1 MKHDVIVVGGGLVGS
16 LIALRLHEAGMRVRL
31 YDYAWPGGEAS
42 GAAAGILAAQV
53 EATTAGTLF
62 ELGMESRGL
71 HATLD
76 DELREHGCP
85 SYRANGTLEATTEN
99 DHPALL
105 ARSLWQRELGLR
117 VESLD
122 ERSLRTIAPGLHPR
136 FNGGVFF
143 PDDASVDPRALMRSV
158 ALRVENHG
166 IEVDSHVEVSGVSTA
181 GGRVTG
187 ISLRRN
193 SPAAAPIVVL
203 CAGSWSGLIGGVPQA
218 SAIVPARGQLT
229 EFALDPVPFGPVV
242 YAGGGYL
249 VPRVDGRVCAGS
261 TLEMVGY
268 QRGTTEEG
276 LALVRDRAIATVPAL
291 AHATVNRSW
300 SSFRPRTP
308 DGLPLVGALHASGLY
323 VAAGHHRSGILL
335 APVTAEIVRD
345 LIVHGRRH
353 RHLDALDPYR
363 FEKNPP
369 A

>member
-1 MKHDVIVVGGGLVGS
+1 MVVGGGLVGS
-16 LIALRLHEAGMRVRL
+16 LIALRLHEAGMRVQL
-31 YDYAWPGGEAS
+31 YDCAWPGGEAS

-53 EATTAGTLF
+53 EATTPGTLF

-76 DELREHGCP
+76 EELREQGP
-85 SYRANGTLEATTEN
+85 GSYRASGTLEATTA
-99 DHPALL
+99 DAHQALL
-105 ARSLWQRELGLR
+105 ARSLWQRDLGLR

-122 ERSLRTIAPGLHPR
+122 ERSLRTLAPGLHSR

-158 ALRVENHG
+158 ALRVEEHG
-166 IEVDSHVEVSGVSTA
+166 IEVESHVEVSSVSTA

-187 ISLRRN
+187 ISSRGN
-193 SPAAAPIVVL
+193 PPAAAPLVVL
-203 CAGSWSGLIGGVPQA
+203 CAGSWSGLIDGAPQA

-229 EFALDPVPFGPVV
+229 EFAIDPVPFSPVV

-261 TLEMVGY
+261 TLEMVGF

-276 LALVRDRAIATVPAL
+276 LALVRDRAVATVPAL
-291 AHATVNRSW
+291 AQAAVNRSW

-308 DGLPLVGALHASGLY
+308 DGLPLVGELHVDGLY
-323 VAAGHHRSGILL
+323 LAAGHHRSGILL

-345 LIVHGRRH
+345 LIVHRRRH

-363 FEKNPP
+363 FEKAPP